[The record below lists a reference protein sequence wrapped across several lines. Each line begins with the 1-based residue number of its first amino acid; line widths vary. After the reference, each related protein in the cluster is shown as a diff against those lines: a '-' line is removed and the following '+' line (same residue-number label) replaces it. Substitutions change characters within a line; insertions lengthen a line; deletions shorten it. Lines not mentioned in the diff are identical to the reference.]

1 MANLPNQQAATA
13 AAAPPAAPPATEPDP
28 QEVGSV
34 LSRFYGGV
42 HQAALEDEDLAAVK
56 VSEPS

>member
-13 AAAPPAAPPATEPDP
+13 AAAPPATEPDP

-42 HQAALEDEDLAAVK
+42 HQAALDDEDLAAAVR